1 MSLLRSL
8 SRKINTLTLL
18 LENPKLIPL
27 RRYGVGPSEYCFLN
41 QSWFKDFN
49 FSTIIDIGS
58 NQGQFALML
67 NAIFPDSQLYCFE
80 PIPDC
85 FEKLLKN
92 TSKVKNLK
100 AFNIGLGDRNEV
112 LDFNLNDFSASSSFL
127 EMSNLHTDNFPFT
140 KNSQVISVPVERL
153 DSFVQNLDIKSPLLI
168 KVDVQGFEQQ
178 VILGGLETFTKAQ
191 FLIIE
196 TSFSPLYEKQ
206 SLFDDIYAQLHS
218 LGFRYHG
225 SLHQMISEKDGIIL
239 QADSLFVKDS

>member
-8 SRKINTLTLL
+8 SKKINTFTLL
-18 LENPKLIPL
+18 LENPKLIFL
-27 RRYGVGPSEYCFLN
+27 RKYGVGASEYCFLN
-41 QSWFKDFN
+41 QSWFIDFN

-58 NQGQFALML
+58 NLGQFALML
-67 NAIFPDSQLYCFE
+67 NAIFPNAYLYCFE

-100 AFNIGLGDRNEV
+100 AFNIGLGDKNEI
-112 LDFNLNDFSASSSFL
+112 LDFNFNDFSASSSFL
-127 EMSNLHTDNFPFT
+127 EMSNLHTYNFPFT
-140 KNSQVISVPVERL
+140 KNSQTISVPVERL
-153 DSFVQNLDIKSPLLI
+153 DSFVQNLDLKPPLLI

-178 VILGGLETFTKAQ
+178 VILGGIETFKKAK

-206 SLFDDIYAQLHS
+206 SLFDDIYAQLHA

-225 SLHQMISEKDGIIL
+225 SLHQMISEKDGVIL
-239 QADSLFVKDS
+239 QADSLFVKGS